1 MKRFRILAGLIGL
14 VGVFSF
20 INVGAQE
27 ATKNKE
33 TVAGVSAN
41 VGNVFT
47 VDQFRAMYETLKQ
60 DEKFNSKFLSDM
72 EGIFKNSVLPNVD
85 SDMGV
90 WRILDKN
97 SETFEQEL
105 FKLGINDMSRIDGKG
120 VFYCDRPTFL
130 SNGFEEK
137 LRGLNLPNYIF
148 LTFKQMDEAEK
159 VHCLEKLK
167 EKTYFAVEKDSNLCF
182 LNSSSTP
189 FDFSANGDVDDCINN
204 YLTALPNEIKKL
216 NLNYSFRFENSKF
229 VCCSDSEEGRDL
241 AKLINF
247 YLYLLKIVEFS
258 GKNFN
263 LVLEWLKSRGGDWA
277 LGGRF

>member
-1 MKRFRILAGLIGL
+1 MNKLKILIGFIAL
-14 VGVFSF
+14 FGAFSF
-20 INVGAQE
+20 ANVCAME
-27 ATKNKE
+27 ATQNKE
-33 TVAGVSAN
+33 AVAGVSEHN
-41 VGNVFT
+41 GNVFIL
-47 VDQFRAMYETLKQ
+47 DQFRDMYETLKQ

-85 SDMGV
+85 PNMGV
-90 WRILDKN
+90 WRVLDKN

-105 FKLGINDMSRIDGKG
+105 LKLGINDMSRIDGKG
-120 VFYCDRPTFL
+120 VFYCDRPTFS
-130 SNGFEEK
+130 SNGFEER

-182 LNSSSTP
+182 LNSSSTL
-189 FDFSANGDVDDCINN
+189 FDFSANGDVDACINN

-277 LGGRF
+277 LEGRF